1 MLRSKRIWSVIFILG
16 LVTALVAGCGGGGTP
31 PKQENIVAKY
41 DGGQIT
47 ETQYKDFINALKAV
61 FRDPTLVQEI
71 DAGKKDTLQFVLNY
85 QIMSNYV
92 AGKVQDSSAI
102 KQQADKNFNQFKTL
116 TQQSTKSQDLKN
128 YYASKHVTEQQLKD
142 FFLQQSKVQ
151 QYFSKDITEADMK
164 KKYDEIKASG
174 QMTTADVRHILI
186 DDTKGRSKA
195 DAKKKA
201 DDLVKKLRAGAD
213 FAALAKQNTDDPGS
227 KANGGLYKDMQIANT
242 VPQFKQAVMTLP
254 LNKISDPVETQY
266 GYHIIRVEKRTDQ
279 PYDQVKQQIKLY
291 MAQDKQSQFLDTKV
305 KTITKQA
312 NIPASMIKAQP
323 AQPAQP
329 APGQAPAPSPGS
341 QAPSG
346 QQAPAQQPAK
356 K

>member
-1 MLRSKRIWSVIFILG
+1 MLRNKRIWSFMLILG
-16 LVTALVAGCGGGGTP
+16 LVAALVAGCGGTP
-31 PKQENIVAKY
+31 QKQENIVAKY

-47 ETQYKDFINALKAV
+47 ETQYKSFINALKAV
-61 FRDPTLVQEI
+61 FRDPTLAQEI

-85 QIMSNYV
+85 QVMSNYV
-92 AGKVQDSSAI
+92 AAKVPETSEI

-116 TQQSTKSQDLKN
+116 TQQSLKTQDLKN
-128 YYASKHVTEQQLKD
+128 YYASKNVTEQQLKD

-151 QYFSKDITEADMK
+151 QYFSKDITDADMR
-164 KKYDEIKASG
+164 KKYEEIKASG
-174 QMTTADVRHILI
+174 QLTTADVRHILI

-201 DDLVKKLRAGAD
+201 DDLLKELRSGAD
-213 FAALAKQNTDDPGS
+213 FAALAKQNSDDPGS
-227 KANGGLYKDMQIANT
+227 KANGGLYKDMQIAST

-254 LNKISDPVETQY
+254 LNKISDPVETEY
-266 GYHIIRVEKRTDQ
+266 GYHIIRVEKRTVQ
-279 PYDQVKQQIKLY
+279 PYDQVKQQIKMY
-291 MAQDKQSQFLDTKV
+291 MAQDKQSQFLDKNV
-305 KTITKQA
+305 KTLIKQS

-329 APGQAPAPSPGS
+329 APGQAPAPSPSS

-346 QQAPAQQPAK
+346 SQPAPAQQPAK